1 MESSVP
7 SAIEWSVFAVVFVA
21 CVGWLGPRL
30 WKFFKEKDEKES
42 ALFQAAFSDMR
53 ETQSQVLRDFQSSHK
68 LLFQEL
74 QNSRAQFL
82 ESIRLKQDIT
92 ERLCKTESEISRIR
106 SEMQRALQGQTGVF
120 VKVLETQR
128 GVEKKIDCLS
138 AELRNLLEEIKPD
151 Q

>member
-1 MESSVP
+1 MGSKLQQLLFASRQKRGSLLSDAKSNLPSSSMPSSVMKSEVP
-7 SAIEWSVFAVVFVA
+7 SAIEWSVFAVVFVV

-30 WKFFKEKDEKES
+30 WKFFTEKEEKES

-82 ESIRLKQDIT
+82 YQV
-92 ERLCKTESEISRIR
+92 RI
-106 SEMQRALQGQTGVF
+106 
-120 VKVLETQR
+120 KNHNI
-128 GVEKKIDCLS
+128 EK
-138 AELRNLLEEIKPD
+138 AM
-151 Q
+151 